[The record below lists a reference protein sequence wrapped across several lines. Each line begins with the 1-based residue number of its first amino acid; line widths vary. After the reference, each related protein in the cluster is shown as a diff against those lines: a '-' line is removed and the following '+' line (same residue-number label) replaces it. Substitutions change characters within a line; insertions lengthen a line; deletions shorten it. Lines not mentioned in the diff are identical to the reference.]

1 MRLFRLCSGIG
12 FGGSDV
18 DLGIYFDDMDV
29 DHQGHFSMQERIQI
43 LTTARARL
51 GGAFTVKEFVQNAR
65 VPVLKL
71 WDPKRQASTAFVFL
85 SCCAMEINSHSIA
98 SCLNCF

>member
-1 MRLFRLCSGIG
+1 MFRCCSGIG

-29 DHQGHFSMQERIQI
+29 DRQGHFSMQDRIQI
-43 LTTARARL
+43 LTTAQARL
-51 GGAFTVKEFVQNAR
+51 SGAFDVKEFVQNAR

-71 WDPKRQASTAFVFL
+71 WDPTRQVRITFFAYL
-85 SCCAMEINSHSIA
+85 WR
-98 SCLNCF
+98 